1 MTARPVAVQLVLLA
15 ASALAWRTMLMK
27 PLSVDSCQSLLACVV
42 MASSHW
48 NAELRPILGYRMG
61 RYARNNFCSDPFQM
75 KAAVFCEGVP
85 PESCL
90 ADGVQIGSGCT
101 LGKRNIEIIAGSD
114 IRCEFSCDERK
125 MIISPRQIAFPHQG
139 SDDSDLLIEKL
150 AEDMFSMPDA
160 ELFTA
165 ILRQS
170 LG

>member
-1 MTARPVAVQLVLLA
+1 MNQATSACKYTGIDRDYSIEDLA
-15 ASALAWRTMLMK
+15 AFHGHLG
-27 PLSVDSCQSLLACVV
+27 PYIV
-42 MASSHW
+42 
-48 NAELRPILGYRMG
+48 LGYRMG
-61 RYARNNFCSDPFQM
+61 RYARKNFCSDPFQM

-101 LGKRNIEIIAGSD
+101 LGKRNIDIIAGSD
-114 IRCEFSCDERK
+114 IRCEFSCGERK
-125 MIISPRQIAFPHQG
+125 MIISPRQIAFPPQSG
-139 SDDSDLLIEKL
+139 DDSDRLIEKL

-170 LG
+170 SG

>member
-1 MTARPVAVQLVLLA
+1 MNQTTSACKYTGIDKDYSIEDLA
-15 ASALAWRTMLMK
+15 AFHGHLG
-27 PLSVDSCQSLLACVV
+27 PFIV
-42 MASSHW
+42 
-48 NAELRPILGYRMG
+48 LGYRMG
-61 RYARNNFCSDPFQM
+61 RYARKNLCNDPFRM